1 MVGECKT
8 SESRGIITRTNVS
21 LDVYHLSLFCFP
33 EKHDFFLFLLSH
45 FGIRWSGTSLIRI
58 GTISG
63 TILFCLH
70 HMIYYNHFFKETC
83 YSIRFPGGENGTV
96 LI

>member
-21 LDVYHLSLFCFP
+21 LDVYHLSLLFSR
-33 EKHDFFLFLLSH
+33 KARFFLLLSH
-45 FGIRWSGTSLIRI
+45 FGIRWSGTSLIQI

-63 TILFCLH
+63 TISFCLH
-70 HMIYYNHFFKETC
+70 HMIYYNNLKNLLFNRIV
-83 YSIRFPGGENGTV
+83 SLPGGENGTV